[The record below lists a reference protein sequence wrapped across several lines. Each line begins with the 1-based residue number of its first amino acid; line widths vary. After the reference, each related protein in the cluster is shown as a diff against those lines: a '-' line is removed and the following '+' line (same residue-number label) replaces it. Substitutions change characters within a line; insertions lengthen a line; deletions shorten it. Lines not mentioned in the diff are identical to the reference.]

1 MLLRELEIAQNDGPG
16 CPAVP
21 YRNGAVSVS
30 HQPVY
35 QVGMRLTDISRK
47 PTPSPLT
54 CDLAQRSHL
63 LFSDLEG
70 IPLPSTK
77 SSAAEGQ
84 DQASGAYLLREL
96 AAIAEVPGAA
106 EPVFRR
112 FAPLALDIVARW
124 LEDLP
129 SQEGWEAR
137 LAVLASLAEPR
148 PDLWRYVP
156 TPRVPLTLA

>member
-1 MLLRELEIAQNDGPG
+1 
-16 CPAVP
+16 
-21 YRNGAVSVS
+21 
-30 HQPVY
+30 
-35 QVGMRLTDISRK
+35 MRPTDIRPK
-47 PTPSPLT
+47 PVPSPLS

-77 SSAAEGQ
+77 SSTAEGQ

-129 SQEGWEAR
+129 SQDSWEAR

-148 PDLWRYVP
+148 PDLWRYVLLQ
-156 TPRVPLTLA
+156 RAPLTSA